1 MVGCSV
7 DDELERRWPDGS
19 TLRNLA
25 AETEDNHEELL
36 GVTLRNMN
44 FSLSLF
50 KKHIM
55 ETRGRVNA

>member
-1 MVGCSV
+1 MNWKGGGLTEVLS
-7 DDELERRWPDGS
+7 W
-19 TLRNLA
+19 NLA